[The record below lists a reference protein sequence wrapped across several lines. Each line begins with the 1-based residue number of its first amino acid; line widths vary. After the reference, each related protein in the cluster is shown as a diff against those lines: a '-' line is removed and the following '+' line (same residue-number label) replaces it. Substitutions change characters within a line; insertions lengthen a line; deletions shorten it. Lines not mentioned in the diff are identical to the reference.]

1 MRIAFVGLG
10 NMGEP
15 MAANLVVAGH
25 EVHGYDVAVPAIER
39 AVARGVKAAPSPAGA
54 CSEAQAV
61 VTMLPAGQD
70 VEDVYAGRDGILD
83 ALSRETLL
91 VDASTIDVATA
102 RRLAARAEKG
112 AHAMLDAP
120 VSGGVIGA
128 ENATLTF
135 MVGGSP
141 QAFESAQPLF
151 EAMGQKSVLAGGP
164 GAGQAAKACNNMLL
178 GISMIGLSEAFTLGE
193 RLGIEPET
201 LFAITSAASGCSWAM
216 LHHLPI
222 PGIVETS
229 AANREFRPGFAAAM
243 MLKDLSLAQE
253 AAMPAWSAVDAQ
265 MPRVSPLPQRRIA
278 DVQHTAGIPKRKP
291 LAFTRKLI
299 FRQALVD
306 QNTGNAV
313 LNSVKTYNNPNY
325 FLSTA
330 TKSLAHRPS
339 QVKHFGMCMDS

>member
-15 MAANLVVAGH
+15 MAANLVAAGH
-25 EVHGYDVAVPAIER
+25 EVHGYDVAAPAMER
-39 AVARGVKAAPSPAGA
+39 AVARGVKVARSPAGA

-91 VDASTIDVATA
+91 IDASTIDVATA
-102 RRLAARAEKG
+102 RRLAARAEMG

-141 QAFESAQPLF
+141 QAFDSAQPLF

-193 RLGIEPET
+193 RLGLKPET

-253 AAMPAWSAVDAQ
+253 AATGTGTAT
-265 MPRVSPLPQRRIA
+265 PLGA
-278 DVQHTAGIPKRKP
+278 
-291 LAFTRKLI
+291 LA
-299 FRQALVD
+299 QALYEEFVAGGGGELD
-306 QNTGNAV
+306 YAAV
-313 LNSVKTYNNPNY
+313 IHLIQERSASGLT
-325 FLSTA
+325 
-330 TKSLAHRPS
+330 PS
-339 QVKHFGMCMDS
+339 D

>member
-1 MRIAFVGLG
+1 MRIAFIGLG

-15 MAANLVVAGH
+15 MAANLVAAGH
-25 EVHGYDVAVPAIER
+25 EVHGYDVAVPAMER
-39 AVARGVKAAPSPAGA
+39 AVARGVKAAPSLAGA
-54 CSEAQAV
+54 CGAAQAV
-61 VTMLPAGQD
+61 VTMLPAGRD
-70 VEDVYAGRDGILD
+70 VEDVYTGRDGILD
-83 ALSRETLL
+83 ALSGETLL
-91 VDASTIDVATA
+91 IDASTIDVATA
-102 RRLAARAEKG
+102 RRLATRAEEG

-135 MVGGSP
+135 MAGGSP

-193 RLGIEPET
+193 RLGIKPET

-243 MLKDLSLAQE
+243 MLKDLSLAQ
-253 AAMPAWSAVDAQ
+253 AAATGTGTAT
-265 MPRVSPLPQRRIA
+265 PLGA
-278 DVQHTAGIPKRKP
+278 
-291 LAFTRKLI
+291 LA
-299 FRQALVD
+299 QALYQEFVAGGGGELD
-306 QNTGNAV
+306 YAAV
-313 LNSVKTYNNPNY
+313 IRLIQERSASGMT
-325 FLSTA
+325 
-330 TKSLAHRPS
+330 PS
-339 QVKHFGMCMDS
+339 D